1 MMMRAWIQ
9 LVIAIGVEIVG
20 TSLLKL
26 SAGFKHPLVGILGML
41 LYGLAIFSF
50 SLALRKIPLSIGYAI
65 WAGVGTA
72 VTGLIGIWAFGEV
85 LTGLKTLGFMAII
98 MGVVLLNKPLKAPQT
113 APTTSRTARWRA
125 RYNR

>member
-1 MMMRAWIQ
+1 MMRAWIQ

-50 SLALRKIPLSIGYAI
+50 SLALRKIPLSIGYAM

>member
-1 MMMRAWIQ
+1 MMRAWIQ

-41 LYGLAIFSF
+41 LDGLAIFSF
-50 SLALRKIPLSIGYAI
+50 SLALRNAI

>member
-1 MMMRAWIQ
+1 MRAWIQ

-113 APTTSRTARWRA
+113 APTTSRTARWRT

>member
-1 MMMRAWIQ
+1 MRAWIQ
-9 LVIAIGVEIVG
+9 LIIAIGVEIAG

-26 SAGFKHPLVGILGML
+26 SAGFKYPLVGIVGML

-50 SLALRKIPLSIGYAI
+50 SRALSKIPLSVGYAI

-72 VTGLIGIWAFGEV
+72 VTGLIGIWAFGEI

-98 MGVVLLNKPLKAPQT
+98 TGVILLNMPAKATKPAAATPRL
-113 APTTSRTARWRA
+113 ARWRT
-125 RYNR
+125 RFNR

>member
-1 MMMRAWIQ
+1 MMRAWIQ

-85 LTGLKTLGFMAII
+85 LTGLKTLGFMGII
-98 MGVVLLNKPLKAPQT
+98 MGVVLLNKPLKAPQA

>member
-1 MMMRAWIQ
+1 MMRAWIQ

-85 LTGLKTLGFMAII
+85 LTSLKTLGFMAII

>member
-1 MMMRAWIQ
+1 MMRAWIQ

-113 APTTSRTARWRA
+113 APTTSRTARWRT